1 MTEQERLIVIERIK
15 KDLELQKKHEQ
26 KKERR
31 EELKQNEA
39 VREYLRVSNEIRKL
53 SKELSFLKNKG
64 DAVYWEFLW
73 AFYSKVKSEGFSSCN
88 HDIWMYIGSYGWED
102 YGFFEG
108 REYIIEDENREDFD
122 VNKYKCLECG
132 ICRNVTD
139 WNKFEED
146 NFVLKN
152 RKDLNVQ
159 QYMKLYYHLLYTH
172 TVEEAQK
179 LIIEKFNKNKTLTI
193 KKIK

>member
-1 MTEQERLIVIERIK
+1 MTEQERLIVVERIK
-15 KDLELQKKHEQ
+15 KDLELQKEREQ
-26 KKERR
+26 KRNKL

-53 SKELSFLKNKG
+53 SKELSFLKTKE
-64 DAVYWEFLW
+64 DAIYWEFLW
-73 AFYSKVKSEGFSSCN
+73 AFYSKVKSEGFSPCN

-108 REYIIEDENREDFD
+108 HDYIIEDENREDFY

-132 ICRNVTD
+132 ICKNVTD

-152 RKDLNVQ
+152 RKDSNVQ
-159 QYMKLYYHLLYTH
+159 QYMDLYYHLLYNH
-172 TVEEAQK
+172 TIEESQRM
-179 LIIEKFNKNKTLTI
+179 LIEEFNKNKVLVK